1 MEKVFGE
8 SAPNSAL
15 DNGGVSA
22 SSNSKSLGIEDFKDV
37 ASEIVKIPKIF
48 GEMLFT
54 RVESRQDP
62 KIGLPKSD
70 GKAKVTR

>member
-15 DNGGVSA
+15 NVSSSA
-22 SSNSKSLGIEDFKDV
+22 SPNSKSLGITDFKDV
-37 ASEIVKIPKIF
+37 ATEIVKIPKIF
-48 GEMLFT
+48 GEMLFA
-54 RVESRQDP
+54 RVESSQDP

-70 GKAKVTR
+70 GKPKVTR